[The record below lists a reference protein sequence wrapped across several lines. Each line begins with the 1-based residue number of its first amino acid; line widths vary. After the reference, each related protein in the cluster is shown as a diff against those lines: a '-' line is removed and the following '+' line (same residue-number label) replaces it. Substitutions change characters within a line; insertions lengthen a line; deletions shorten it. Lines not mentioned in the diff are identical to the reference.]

1 MTRIEFD
8 FYYCLGV
15 EIPRRPRTQSGV
27 VSDDQASRIN
37 PVIQAC
43 GGLFSLGKVAVLDPL
58 VAQQVAAGE
67 VVDRPASVVK
77 ELSENALD
85 AGATRIEVEI
95 ADGGR
100 ERMVVRDNGS
110 GMSEEDAKLC
120 VSSHATSKIRTASD
134 IESVLTMGFRG
145 EALPSI
151 ASVSAF
157 SLTTSTGKGAGTNVV
172 AYGAGE
178 VTASP
183 ASHPKGTTVF
193 VDRLFYNV
201 PARRAFLKSARA
213 ERAAIVEVI
222 TNLAIA
228 HPGVMFRLTEK
239 GRDVLSL
246 PAAKDLL
253 ERLAQLYG
261 VGKARAMRRVE
272 HESGA
277 FKVTGYAALPSIT
290 EGSRSS
296 QTVSVNGRWVRAE
309 GLAKG
314 IDDAYRG
321 TVPAGRYPP
330 VALSV
335 EVDPRQV
342 DVNVHPTKQLVR
354 FSDERE
360 ARLAA
365 SGAVSS
371 AIQGTTVDSI
381 THEEGQYAESETSSG
396 ASAPVAKE
404 DYTAAGAPTR
414 AVPMSHSR
422 DDHLGSEEPLPVPP
436 EEPSSKDDDGSD
448 SISPDSLFSAPESPK
463 ASDPSKS
470 AAPSEQREYI
480 AQAPTPPSRSDSS
493 DRVERGDLPRLRDLR
508 VVGQIGSG
516 YILVDEPMA
525 AWIVDQHV
533 AHERAL
539 LDRLTDPED
548 GQMPTVQSLLIPEVV
563 QHPPRDAAEAA
574 DSLEELSVYGF
585 DVEPFG
591 KDSFRINGVISTL
604 AERGD
609 VAGGFKEAVSAM
621 RGTAPGMSREERIL
635 ATIACHSAVKLGD
648 KLSYEEMEALIRDW
662 LTSRYPATCPHG
674 RSICYRLEHKDIARK
689 LDRH

>member
-1 MTRIEFD
+1 MAKI
-8 FYYCLGV
+8 
-15 EIPRRPRTQSGV
+15 
-27 VSDDQASRIN
+27 
-37 PVIQAC
+37 
-43 GGLFSLGKVAVLDPL
+43 AVLDPL

-100 ERMVVRDNGS
+100 ERMLVRDNGS
-110 GMSEEDAKLC
+110 GMQEEDAKLS
-120 VSSHATSKIRTASD
+120 VLSHATSKIRTASD
-134 IESVLTMGFRG
+134 IESVMTMGFRG

-151 ASVSAF
+151 ASVCSF
-157 SLTTSTGKGAGTNVV
+157 SLTTSTGQGAGTKVV
-172 AYGAGE
+172 TDGGGE
-178 VTASP
+178 ATVSP
-183 ASHPKGTTVF
+183 ASHPKGTTVL

-213 ERAAIVEVI
+213 ERAAIVEVM

-228 HPGVMFRLTEK
+228 HPQAMFRLTEK
-239 GRDVLSL
+239 DRDVLSL

-277 FKVTGYAALPSIT
+277 FKVTGYAALPSVT

-309 GLAKG
+309 GLTKG

-354 FSDERE
+354 FSEERE

-371 AIQGTTVDSI
+371 AIQGTLVDDPARD
-381 THEEGQYAESETSSG
+381 EEGQYAESGTSSG
-396 ASAPVAKE
+396 ASAPLTREGV
-404 DYTAAGAPTR
+404 TTAGAPTR
-414 AVPMSHSR
+414 AVPESHPT
-422 DDHLGSEEPLPVPP
+422 DDHPGSEEPLPLPP
-436 EEPSSKDDDGSD
+436 TEGPSSKDDDGSG
-448 SISPDSLFSAPESPK
+448 SISSADSLFESSDSPK
-463 ASDPSKS
+463 VSDPPTLPS
-470 AAPSEQREYI
+470 PSEQRGYTG
-480 AQAPTPPSRSDSS
+480 QQPPTPTSRPEYS

-516 YILVDEPMA
+516 YILVDEPLA

-539 LDRLTDPED
+539 LDRLADPED
-548 GQMPTVQSLLIPEVV
+548 GQMPSVQSLLVPEVV
-563 QHPPRDAAEAA
+563 QLTPQDAALAA

-585 DVEPFG
+585 EVEPFG
-591 KDSFRINGVISTL
+591 KDSFRIQGVISTL

-609 VAGGFKEAVSAM
+609 VAGAFGDAVSAM
-621 RGTAPGMSREERIL
+621 KGTAPGMSREERIL

-648 KLSYEEMEALIRDW
+648 KLSYEEMKALIKDW

-674 RSICYRLEHKDIARK
+674 RSICYRIDHKDIARK

>member
-1 MTRIEFD
+1 
-8 FYYCLGV
+8 
-15 EIPRRPRTQSGV
+15 
-27 VSDDQASRIN
+27 
-37 PVIQAC
+37 
-43 GGLFSLGKVAVLDPL
+43 LGKVAVLDPL
-58 VAQQVAAGE
+58 AAQQVAAGE

-110 GMSEEDAKLC
+110 GMSKEDAETC
-120 VSSHATSKIRTASD
+120 VLSHATSKIRTASD

-157 SLTTSTGKGAGTNVV
+157 SLTTSTGEGAGTKVV
-172 AYGAGE
+172 TDGGGE
-178 VTASP
+178 ATVSP
-183 ASHPKGTTVF
+183 ASHPKGTTVL

-213 ERAAIVEVI
+213 ERAAIVEVM

-228 HPGVMFRLTEK
+228 HPGVMFRLSEN
-239 GRDVLSL
+239 GRDLLSL
-246 PAAKDLL
+246 PATKDLL
-253 ERLAQLYG
+253 ERLVQIHG
-261 VGKARAMRRVE
+261 VGKARAMRRVD

-277 FKVTGYAALPSIT
+277 FKVSGYAALPSVT
-290 EGSRSS
+290 EGSRSG

-309 GLAKG
+309 GLTKG

-330 VALSV
+330 VALRV
-335 EVDPRQV
+335 EVDPRRV

-371 AIQGTTVDSI
+371 AIQGTLVDEPKRD
-381 THEEGQYAESETSSG
+381 EEGQYAHSG
-396 ASAPVAKE
+396 ASSGTFAPAVREGGA
-404 DYTAAGAPTR
+404 AAGAPM
-414 AVPMSHSR
+414 AVPENHST
-422 DDHLGSEEPLPVPP
+422 DDHPGSEEPLPIPP
-436 EEPSSKDDDGSD
+436 TEELSSKNSDGNGP
-448 SISPDSLFSAPESPK
+448 ISHADSLFQASDSPRISEPPK
-463 ASDPSKS
+463 APY
-470 AAPSEQREYI
+470 PSEQHKRIE
-480 AQAPTPPSRSDSS
+480 QSPVPSSGPGSS
-493 DRVERGDLPRLRDLR
+493 DKVERGDLPRLRNSR
-508 VVGQIGSG
+508 VVGQIGLG

-539 LDRLTDPED
+539 LDRLTDPEE
-548 GQMPTVQSLLIPEVV
+548 GQVPSIQALLVPEVV
-563 QHPPRDAAEAA
+563 KLPPRDAAEAV

-609 VAGGFKEAVSAM
+609 VAGGFREAVSAM

-648 KLSYEEMEALIRDW
+648 KLSYEEMEALIREW
-662 LTSRYPATCPHG
+662 LSSRYPATCPHG
-674 RSICYRLEHKDIARK
+674 RSICYRIEHKDIARK

>member
-1 MTRIEFD
+1 M
-8 FYYCLGV
+8 
-15 EIPRRPRTQSGV
+15 S
-27 VSDDQASRIN
+27 
-37 PVIQAC
+37 
-43 GGLFSLGKVAVLDPL
+43 KVAVLDPL

-67 VVDRPASVVK
+67 VVDRPASVIK
-77 ELSENALD
+77 ELLENALD
-85 AGATRIEVEI
+85 AGATRVEVEI

-100 ERMVVRDNGS
+100 ERMLVRDDGS
-110 GMSEEDAKLC
+110 GMSEEDAKLS
-120 VSSHATSKIRTASD
+120 VLRHATSKIRTASD
-134 IESVLTMGFRG
+134 IESVITLGFRG

-151 ASVSAF
+151 ASVCAF
-157 SLTTSTGKGAGTNVV
+157 SLTTSTGKGAGTKVLTD
-172 AYGAGE
+172 GGGKIS
-178 VTASP
+178 ASP
-183 ASHPKGTTVF
+183 ASHPKGTTVL

-213 ERAAIVEVI
+213 ERAAIVEVMS
-222 TNLAIA
+222 NLAIA
-228 HPGVMFRLTEK
+228 HPGVMFRLREK
-239 GRDVLSL
+239 GREVLSL
-246 PAAKDLL
+246 PLAKDLL

-277 FKVTGYAALPSIT
+277 FKVSGYAALPSVT

-309 GLAKG
+309 GLTKG

-360 ARLAA
+360 ARLAM

-371 AIQGTTVDSI
+371 AIEGTGDPVPA
-381 THEEGQYAESETSSG
+381 EEDGRNPEGYETSSNPYSSPARESSPDIPSA
-396 ASAPVAKE
+396 ASE
-404 DYTAAGAPTR
+404 
-414 AVPMSHSR
+414 SHPIESS
-422 DDHLGSEEPLPVPP
+422 LASEK
-436 EEPSSKDDDGSD
+436 PSSG
-448 SISPDSLFSAPESPK
+448 ISPARRSVSTDNGDDSGSLEHLFEVPESPTRR
-463 ASDPSKS
+463 SHPSKV
-470 AAPSEQREYI
+470 AGPSKQREGVVKE
-480 AQAPTPPSRSDSS
+480 ASATPPSRDASVAG
-493 DRVERGDLPRLRDLR
+493 VERGDLPRLRDLR
-508 VVGQIGSG
+508 VVGQIGAG
-516 YILVDEPMA
+516 YILLDDPLA

-548 GQMPTVQSLLIPEVV
+548 GQMPTVQSLLVPEVV
-563 QHPPRDAAEAA
+563 KLPPQDAAEAA
-574 DSLEELSVYGF
+574 DYLEELSVYGF
-585 DVEPFG
+585 EAEPFG
-591 KDSFRINGVISTL
+591 NDSFRIRGVISTL

-609 VAGGFKEAVSAM
+609 VAGAFREAISAM
-621 RGTAPGMSREERIL
+621 RRTAPGMSREERIL
-635 ATIACHSAVKLGD
+635 ATIACHSAVKLGER
-648 KLSYEEMEALIRDW
+648 LSHEEMEALIKEW

-674 RSICYRLEHKDIARK
+674 RSICYRMEHKDIARK

>member
-1 MTRIEFD
+1 
-8 FYYCLGV
+8 L
-15 EIPRRPRTQSGV
+15 S
-27 VSDDQASRIN
+27 
-37 PVIQAC
+37 
-43 GGLFSLGKVAVLDPL
+43 KVAVLDPL

-85 AGATRIEVEI
+85 AGAKRIEVEI
-95 ADGGR
+95 AYGGR
-100 ERMVVRDNGS
+100 ERMVVRDNDS
-110 GMSEEDAKLC
+110 GMSEEDAKLS
-120 VSSHATSKIRTASD
+120 VLSHATSKIRTASD
-134 IESVLTMGFRG
+134 LESVLTMGFRG

-157 SLTTSTGKGAGTNVV
+157 SLTTSTGQGAGTNVV
-172 AYGAGE
+172 AYGGGE

-213 ERAAIVEVI
+213 ERAAIVEVM

-228 HPGVMFRLTEK
+228 HPRVMFRLTEK

-261 VGKARAMRRVE
+261 VGKARALRRVE

-277 FKVTGYAALPSIT
+277 FKVSGYAALPSVT

-309 GLAKG
+309 GLTKG

-335 EVDPRQV
+335 EVDPQRV

-371 AIQGTTVDSI
+371 AIQGTGEPV
-381 THEEGQYAESETSSG
+381 AEQDERNAGPATSGTSSPPDG
-396 ASAPVAKE
+396 EDSA
-404 DYTAAGAPTR
+404 AAAPSTV
-414 AVPMSHSR
+414 VPERDHSTE
-422 DDHLGSEEPLPVPP
+422 GYPESEEPLPVPP
-436 EEPSSKDDDGSD
+436 TEESTSKNGDRSV
-448 SISPDSLFSAPESPK
+448 SISPANSFFETSKSQK
-463 ASDPSKS
+463 VSDPPKS
-470 AAPSEQREYI
+470 AAPSEQRGYTG
-480 AQAPTPPSRSDSS
+480 QPTTPSSQPVSS
-493 DRVERGDLPRLRDLR
+493 DRVERGDLPHLRDLR

-516 YILVDEPMA
+516 YILVDEPTA

-539 LDRLTDPED
+539 LDRLADPED
-548 GQMPTVQSLLIPEVV
+548 GQMPTIQALLVPEVV
-563 QHPPRDAAEAA
+563 QLSPQDATLAA
-574 DSLEELSVYGF
+574 DSLEELSIYGF
-585 DVEPFG
+585 EVEPFG
-591 KDSFRINGVISTL
+591 KDSFRIQGVISTL
-604 AERGD
+604 AERGA
-609 VAGGFKEAVSAM
+609 VAGAFKEAVSAM
-621 RGTAPGMSREERIL
+621 KGTAPGMSREERIL

-648 KLSYEEMEALIRDW
+648 KLSYEEMKALIKEW

-674 RSICYRLEHKDIARK
+674 RSICYRLDHKEIARK

>member
-1 MTRIEFD
+1 
-8 FYYCLGV
+8 L
-15 EIPRRPRTQSGV
+15 S
-27 VSDDQASRIN
+27 
-37 PVIQAC
+37 
-43 GGLFSLGKVAVLDPL
+43 KVAVLDPL

-85 AGATRIEVEI
+85 AGATRVEVEI

-100 ERMVVRDNGS
+100 ERMLVRDNGS
-110 GMSEEDAKLC
+110 GMIAEDAKLS
-120 VSSHATSKIRTASD
+120 VLSHATSKIRTASD
-134 IESVLTMGFRG
+134 IESVMTMGFRG

-151 ASVSAF
+151 ASVCAF
-157 SLTTSTGKGAGTNVV
+157 SLTTSTGQGAGTKVV
-172 AYGAGE
+172 TNGGGE
-178 VTASP
+178 VSTTP
-183 ASHPKGTTVF
+183 ASHPKGTTVV

-213 ERAAIVEVI
+213 ERAAIVEVM
-222 TNLAIA
+222 TNLAIV
-228 HPGVMFRLTEK
+228 HPRIMFRLTEK
-239 GRDVLSL
+239 GRDLLSL
-246 PAAKDLL
+246 PSAKDLL
-253 ERLAQLYG
+253 ERLAQLHG
-261 VGKARAMRRVE
+261 VGKARAMRRVN
-272 HESGA
+272 HESGV
-277 FKVTGYAALPSIT
+277 FKVSGYAALPSIT
-290 EGSRSS
+290 EGSRSG
-296 QTVSVNGRWVRAE
+296 QTISVNGRWVRAE
-309 GLAKG
+309 GLTKG

-360 ARLAA
+360 ARVAM
-365 SGAVSS
+365 SGAVSR
-371 AIQGTTVDSI
+371 AIQGTDDSVPRD
-381 THEEGQYAESETSSG
+381 EDGRSPEPETSSDISIPPATEDG
-396 ASAPVAKE
+396 VVDAPVS
-404 DYTAAGAPTR
+404 
-414 AVPMSHSR
+414 V
-422 DDHLGSEEPLPVPP
+422 LGSHPTENRPSSEVPLPVTPTDGLT
-436 EEPSSKDDDGSD
+436 STNDDGGG
-448 SISPDSLFSAPESPK
+448 SISPDRLFSASESLKVSDQPK
-463 ASDPSKS
+463 AP
-470 AAPSEQREYI
+470 AASEQHKSME
-480 AQAPTPPSRSDSS
+480 QAPASPSRPDSS
-493 DRVERGDLPRLRDLR
+493 ARVERGDLPRLGDLR
-508 VVGQIGSG
+508 VVGQIGLG
-516 YILVDEPMA
+516 YILVDEPLA

-548 GQMPTVQSLLIPEVV
+548 GQMPTVQSLLVPEVV
-563 QHPPRDAAEAA
+563 QLPPQDAAEAA

-585 DVEPFG
+585 EVEPFG
-591 KDSFRINGVISTL
+591 KDSFRIQGVISAL

-609 VAGGFKEAVSAM
+609 VAGAFREAVSAM

-648 KLSYEEMEALIRDW
+648 KLSYEEMRALIRDW

-674 RSICYRLEHKDIARK
+674 RSICYRMEHKEIARK

>member
-1 MTRIEFD
+1 MAKI
-8 FYYCLGV
+8 
-15 EIPRRPRTQSGV
+15 
-27 VSDDQASRIN
+27 
-37 PVIQAC
+37 
-43 GGLFSLGKVAVLDPL
+43 AVLDPL

-100 ERMVVRDNGS
+100 ERMLVRDNGS
-110 GMSEEDAKLC
+110 GMQEEDAKLS
-120 VSSHATSKIRTASD
+120 VLSHATSKIRTASD
-134 IESVLTMGFRG
+134 IESVMTMGFRG

-151 ASVSAF
+151 ASVCSF
-157 SLTTSTGKGAGTNVV
+157 SLTTSTGQGAGTKVMTD
-172 AYGAGE
+172 GGGE
-178 VTASP
+178 VTAAP
-183 ASHPKGTTVF
+183 ASHPKGTTVL

-213 ERAAIVEVI
+213 ERAAIVEVM

-228 HPGVMFRLTEK
+228 HPQVMFRLTEK
-239 GRDVLSL
+239 DRDVLSL

-277 FKVTGYAALPSIT
+277 FKVTGYAALPSVT

-309 GLAKG
+309 GLTKG

-354 FSDERE
+354 FSEERE

-371 AIQGTTVDSI
+371 AIQGTLVDDPARD
-381 THEEGQYAESETSSG
+381 EEGQYAESGTSSG
-396 ASAPVAKE
+396 ASAPLTREGV
-404 DYTAAGAPTR
+404 TTAGAPTR
-414 AVPMSHSR
+414 AVPESHPT
-422 DDHLGSEEPLPVPP
+422 DDHPGSEEPLPLPP
-436 EEPSSKDDDGSD
+436 TEGPSSKDDDGSG
-448 SISPDSLFSAPESPK
+448 SISSADSLFESSDSPK
-463 ASDPSKS
+463 VSDPPTLPS
-470 AAPSEQREYI
+470 PSEQRGYTG
-480 AQAPTPPSRSDSS
+480 QQPPTPTSRPEYS

-516 YILVDEPMA
+516 YILVDEPLA

-548 GQMPTVQSLLIPEVV
+548 GQMPTIQALLVPEVV
-563 QHPPRDAAEAA
+563 QLPPQDAALAA

-585 DVEPFG
+585 EVEPFG
-591 KDSFRINGVISTL
+591 KDSFRIQGVISTL

-609 VAGGFKEAVSAM
+609 VAGAFGDAVSAM
-621 RGTAPGMSREERIL
+621 KGTASGMSREERIL

-648 KLSYEEMEALIRDW
+648 KLSYEEMKALIKDW

-674 RSICYRLEHKDIARK
+674 RSICYRIDHKDIARK

>member
-1 MTRIEFD
+1 MSQI
-8 FYYCLGV
+8 
-15 EIPRRPRTQSGV
+15 
-27 VSDDQASRIN
+27 
-37 PVIQAC
+37 
-43 GGLFSLGKVAVLDPL
+43 AVLDPL

-77 ELSENALD
+77 ELSENAVD

-100 ERMVVRDNGS
+100 ERMLVRDNGS
-110 GMSEEDAKLC
+110 GMSEEDAKLS
-120 VSSHATSKIRTASD
+120 VLSHATSKIRTASD
-134 IESVLTMGFRG
+134 IESVMTMGFRG

-151 ASVSAF
+151 ASVCAF
-157 SLTTSTGKGAGTNVV
+157 SLTTSTDQGAGTKVV
-172 AYGAGE
+172 TDGGGGA
-178 VTASP
+178 TASP
-183 ASHPKGTTVF
+183 ASHPKGTTVL

-213 ERAAIVEVI
+213 ERAAIVEVM

-228 HPGVMFRLTEK
+228 HPRVMFRLTEK

-261 VGKARAMRRVE
+261 VGKARAMRRVD

-277 FKVTGYAALPSIT
+277 FKVSGYAALPSIT

-296 QTVSVNGRWVRAE
+296 QTISVNGRWVRAE
-309 GLAKG
+309 GLTKG

-330 VALSV
+330 VALRV

-360 ARLAA
+360 ARLAM
-365 SGAVSS
+365 SGAVSN
-371 AIQGTTVDSI
+371 AIRGEDDPVPDQGGRNP
-381 THEEGQYAESETSSG
+381 EFETSSSTSQRMVNEG
-396 ASAPVAKE
+396 VADAPSTVPEHPPVEEHPPTETDSSIPLNKE
-404 DYTAAGAPTR
+404 LATNNGG
-414 AVPMSHSR
+414 
-422 DDHLGSEEPLPVPP
+422 GST
-436 EEPSSKDDDGSD
+436 
-448 SISPDSLFSAPESPK
+448 SPDNLFETSQSSSSDPPKAPE
-463 ASDPSKS
+463 
-470 AAPSEQREYI
+470 PSEQRERVE
-480 AQAPTPPSRSDSS
+480 QASTPRPQGGSPA
-493 DRVERGDLPRLRDLR
+493 RVERGDLPRLRDLR
-508 VVGQIGSG
+508 VVGQIASG

-539 LDRLTDPED
+539 LDRLNDPEA
-548 GQMPTVQSLLIPEVV
+548 GQMPSVQSLLIPEVV
-563 QHPPRDAAEAA
+563 QLSPQDAAEAA

-585 DVEPFG
+585 EVEPFG

-621 RGTAPGMSREERIL
+621 RGTAPAMSREQRIL

-648 KLSYEEMEALIRDW
+648 KLSYEEMEALIKEW
-662 LTSRYPATCPHG
+662 LSSRYPATCPHG
-674 RSICYRLEHKDIARK
+674 RSICYRLDHKDIARK